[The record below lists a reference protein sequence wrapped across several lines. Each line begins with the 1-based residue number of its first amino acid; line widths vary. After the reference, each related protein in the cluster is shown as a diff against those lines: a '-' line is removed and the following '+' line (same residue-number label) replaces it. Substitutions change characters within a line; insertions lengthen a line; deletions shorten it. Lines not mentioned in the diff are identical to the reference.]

1 MKFLQLGFA
10 LLFICCYARGVAAQ
24 DTVKVTPPDT
34 SVAARAFADS
44 VRPIPQF
51 PRHDLG
57 PANGFTDGVW
67 VWDGDAYMLEAPI
80 TLADLLERIPGVIKL
95 RTGLH
100 LQPEAV
106 APLGGTANRV
116 EVWLDGYA
124 LDPLFESSFDLAR
137 LELANMES
145 VRVERRLGRTRIH
158 IQTLAAR
165 DSRTYSRIE
174 AGVAQPDA
182 NLFRGIFLVPKLF
195 FGPLSL
201 AIDRIDTKG
210 LRGVESADQFS
221 GWAKWSYI
229 RQGFGLQAEYR
240 KMSTDRDPEAPW
252 VAEYERDELIVR
264 ARAAL
269 GPRLVAEVF
278 GGRSKIEVD
287 TVSTVA
293 EQDSIPSLDAESTQF
308 GARASFATPLFWANG
323 GVRFRNAEQLP
334 STQIDG
340 AAGIRYGVVSAAAEI
355 TQSNWRDAGNSAELM
370 LRAEAGPFAGFR
382 VFGELTASDRGIP
395 YVAGVADT
403 TAAVITSYD
412 GYRFGAQ
419 LEWRGITAGGAL
431 LKAKTDSVRPFGLP
445 FDRQTRSFAGG
456 DADGVEVS
464 GRVPLPLIRGLYAQG
479 SLTNW
484 YGGNVWIW
492 LPVRSYRAGAEL
504 HAIPLKSGNLEILGR
519 IEAVYRGLML
529 VPNPVID
536 ADPSTGD
543 PVPDVMQLP
552 ATNTVDAYLQI
563 RIMDVRAFIRYEDLT
578 GQDAAQVPDRP
589 IQGPRVF
596 YGVKWQFFN

>member
-1 MKFLQLGFA
+1 MKSLPLGVA
-10 LLFICCYARGVAAQ
+10 LLFLFCCARSVAAQ
-24 DTVKVTPPDT
+24 DSVAVAPPDT
-34 SVAARAFADS
+34 SAAARAFADS

-57 PANGFTDGVW
+57 PASGFTDGVW

-80 TLADLLERIPGVIKL
+80 TLADLLERIPGVTKL

-106 APLGGTANRV
+106 APVGGTANRV
-116 EVWLDGYA
+116 EVWLDGYV
-124 LDPLFESSFDLAR
+124 LDPLLESSLDLAR
-137 LELANMES
+137 LELANVES
-145 VRVERRLGRTRIH
+145 VRVERRLGRTRVH
-158 IQTLAAR
+158 IQTLAAK
-165 DSRTYSRIE
+165 DSRTYSRVE
-174 AGVAQPDA
+174 AGVGQPDA

-201 AIDRIDTKG
+201 AIDRIDTRG
-210 LRGVESADQFS
+210 LRGVEPADQFS

-229 RQGFGLQAEYR
+229 RKGFGIQAEYR
-240 KMSTDRDPEAPW
+240 KMSTDRDTEAPW
-252 VAEYERDELIVR
+252 AAEHERDELIVR
-264 ARAAL
+264 GRAAL
-269 GPRLVAEVF
+269 SARLVAEVF

-287 TVSTVA
+287 TVSAVS
-293 EQDSIPSLDAESTQF
+293 EQDSVPSVDAESTQF

-334 STQIDG
+334 ASQIDA
-340 AAGIRYGVVSAAAEI
+340 AAGMRYGIVAAAAEV
-355 TQSNWRDAGNSAELM
+355 TQSSWRDAGNATELNV
-370 LRAEAGPFAGFR
+370 RAEAGPFAGFR
-382 VFGELTASDRGIP
+382 VFGELTSSDRGVP
-395 YVAGVADT
+395 YVSGAADT
-403 TAAVITSYD
+403 SKAAITSYD

-419 LEWRGITAGGAL
+419 LEWRGIIAGGAL

-445 FDRQTRSFAGG
+445 FDRQARSYAGG
-456 DADGVEVS
+456 DADGLEVS
-464 GRVPLPLIRGLYAQG
+464 GRVPLPLIRGLYGHG
-479 SLTNW
+479 SLTYW

-492 LPVRSYRAGAEL
+492 LPIRSYRAGAEL

-529 VPNPVID
+529 VPNPVTGE
-536 ADPSTGD
+536 DPATGED
-543 PVPDVMQLP
+543 LPDVVQLP
-552 ATNTVDAYLQI
+552 AINTVDAYLQI

-578 GQDAAQVPDRP
+578 GQDAAYVPDRP

-596 YGVKWQFFN
+596 YGIKWQFFN